1 MNKTFVLRALVS
13 GAITLA
19 ILGFTSALGVWQY
32 SQSQRDDIQQEV
44 LGASPVPLTAI
55 HAPEEFVQ
63 ENVFG
68 RRVTLEGTLDCEK
81 SLELTSRTIVG
92 DLCLFK
98 NANALP
104 IVVFLSEALTI
115 DTVDKDIGLIGR
127 LQPVQSYE
135 PVSVIASGEN
145 SMTEINIHALV
156 QHYQQSIYDGFV
168 VVESIQSD
176 AGQQDWM
183 LDESLLILPPAGIEF
198 RNLFYAW
205 QWWIFAGFA
214 LLLWVKYVRDE
225 WQKNQDAM

>member
-1 MNKTFVLRALVS
+1 M
-13 GAITLA
+13 TLA

-44 LGASPVPLTAI
+44 LNASPVTLTAI

-63 ENVFG
+63 ENVFA

-81 SLELTSRTIVG
+81 SLEITSITIVG

-104 IVVFLSEALTI
+104 IVVFLTEPVTI
-115 DTVDKDIGLIGR
+115 DTVNKSVGLIGR
-127 LQPVQSYE
+127 LQPAQSYE
-135 PVSVIASGEN
+135 PVSFSPSAKDSIAEV
-145 SMTEINIHALV
+145 NIHELV
-156 QHYQQSIYDGFV
+156 QHYQQNIYDGFV

-176 AGQQDWM
+176 VGQQEWKHDV
-183 LDESLLILPPAGIEF
+183 SLLILPPAGIEF

-225 WQKNQDAM
+225 WQKHQDAM